1 MGEKK
6 TQSGLAK
13 KSLMIISAILHLVTI
28 SAVVYLLIQEESTV
42 NDYAD
47 KNHVHSEYA
56 DDSHSHSEYARD
68 SHSHDDYV
76 DDSHSHPE
84 YAWGAHSHSSDEISF
99 KTNAVYL
106 PRIYGN
112 ETLNS
117 KIRDIESN
125 LTKLEREIDS
135 KAKKRH
141 SHY

>member
-1 MGEKK
+1 MSEKK
-6 TQSGLAK
+6 AK
-13 KSLMIISAILHLVTI
+13 TEATKHALMVISAILHLVTI

-56 DDSHSHSEYARD
+56 DDSHSHSEYADD
-68 SHSHDDYV
+68 SHSHSEYA

-125 LTKLEREIDS
+125 LSKLEREIDS